1 MLNEFKT
8 LLEDCTQDKI
18 FYHLESVQG
27 MFKNIDK
34 THYFYLPLDLYN
46 EKTVQNKI
54 SIDDLDLPFEYCFF
68 EFNPITFLVPISDE
82 LRGKLSILAKCPK
95 SEVPLEA
102 TFITNSIYAYEEG
115 PKNIK
120 LIASVK
126 MMKFAGHDYTYKWPI
141 SFSIQNGKLGLGDSS
156 DILKD
161 LYTELADLIS
171 ADLANILHL
180 IRHKTWTEVSN
191 EQNVKLK
198 VRDKRNLVKYK
209 YKPSNITYIC
219 TKLQAKSILPT
230 AEHHKII
237 NKPNYSYEVMGH
249 WRRLQNIKQLGKD
262 RHGYRN
268 VKGYTW
274 VIPYIKGEGELVKKV
289 RVVK

>member
-8 LLEDCTQDKI
+8 LLEDCTQDKR

-46 EKTVQNKI
+46 ENTVQNKI

-68 EFNPITFLVPISDE
+68 EFNPITFLVPVSDE

-95 SEVPLEA
+95 SEVPLEV
-102 TFITNSIYAYEEG
+102 TFVTNSMYAYEEG
-115 PKNIK
+115 PKNIR
-120 LIASVK
+120 LIVSVK
-126 MMKFAGHDYTYKWPI
+126 MVKFAEHNCTYKWPI

-156 DILKD
+156 EILKD
-161 LYTELADLIS
+161 LYAELADLIS

-198 VRDKRNLVKYK
+198 VRNKRNLIKYK
-209 YKPSNITYIC
+209 YKPSNITFIC
-219 TKLQAKSILPT
+219 TKLQTKSILPT
-230 AEHHKII
+230 SEHRRII

-262 RHGYRN
+262 RYGCRN

-274 VIPYIKGEGELVKKV
+274 VIPYIKGEGELIKKV